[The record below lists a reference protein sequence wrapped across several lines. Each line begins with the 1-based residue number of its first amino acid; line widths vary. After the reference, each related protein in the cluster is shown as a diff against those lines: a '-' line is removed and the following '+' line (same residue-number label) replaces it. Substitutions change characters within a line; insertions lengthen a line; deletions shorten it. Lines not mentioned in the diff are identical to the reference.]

1 MAYQLLNNLI
11 AAAGSSYRFLNNS
24 DDREEEIEDSN
35 SDDFDDN
42 STSVKCDSTS
52 VKCDSTS
59 VKCDSTSV
67 KSNGDINNNI
77 VTDLNEFLGNGNKII
92 NNNNE
97 NNHIEEEYNEYTLFD
112 ILNLY
117 IEED

>member
-11 AAAGSSYRFLNNS
+11 AAGSSYRFLNNS

-42 STSVKCDSTS
+42 
-52 VKCDSTS
+52 STS